1 MVRIKVVEK
10 NGTRSVCPVHAVH
23 RDYGSPGNWTA
34 LFRKYT
40 KFVEVSAHNS

>member
-10 NGTRSVCPVHAVH
+10 NGLRPVCPVYVLH
-23 RDYGSPGNWTA
+23 RDYGSPGNWTV

-40 KFVEVSAHNS
+40 KYIEVSVHNS